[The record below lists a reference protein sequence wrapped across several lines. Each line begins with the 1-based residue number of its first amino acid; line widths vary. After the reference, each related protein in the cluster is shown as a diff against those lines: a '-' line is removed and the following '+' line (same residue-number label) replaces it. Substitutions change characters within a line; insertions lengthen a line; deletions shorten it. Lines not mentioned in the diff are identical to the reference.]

1 MNVIQF
7 PAPEQPAPPAVD
19 QHELG
24 DELETAF
31 EVHRMICNAMGMD
44 GLRENPGA
52 VSSVLLFAMSQHFDP
67 DLVLWA
73 EMQFENVYGIDP
85 RGFIK
90 HVTAYFD

>member
-1 MNVIQF
+1 MTVITF
-7 PAPEQPAPPAVD
+7 PAPEQPAPPPS
-19 QHELG
+19 EENRLG

-52 VSSVLLFAMSQHFDP
+52 VSSVLLFAMSHHFGP

-73 EMQFENVYGIDP
+73 EQQFEDVYGIHP
-85 RGFIK
+85 RGFID
-90 HVTAYFD
+90 HVASYLD